1 MPDFLYYYNPSYS
14 DVQEIFF
21 HANFQKRFFENFFP
35 EDIPEISKKLKYF
48 LLFEYKD
55 ADSNH
60 YHTQDNHSG
69 ISVFQL
75 GHITEIHAIPAERK
89 SWKSLSETAYCCSV
103 SRPPTCH
110 LHCPFRMFWICDKY
124 CGHGTVIQLFLMD
137 FFQRFSQCQNH
148 FVLPTPSALLYA
160 CCTKNSCEFSGAS
173 PDGRIL

>member
-1 MPDFLYYYNPSYS
+1 MPDVLYYYNPSYS

-75 GHITEIHAIPAERK
+75 RHITEIHAIPPGNQCQRK
-89 SWKSLSETAYCCSV
+89 ENRGNHCQK
-103 SRPPTCH
+103 
-110 LHCPFRMFWICDKY
+110 LHIA
-124 CGHGTVIQLFLMD
+124 VLFLVHLPAICIAL
-137 FFQRFSQCQNH
+137 SACSG
-148 FVLPTPSALLYA
+148 FVRNTADTVLSFN
-160 CCTKNSCEFSGAS
+160 CS
-173 PDGRIL
+173 